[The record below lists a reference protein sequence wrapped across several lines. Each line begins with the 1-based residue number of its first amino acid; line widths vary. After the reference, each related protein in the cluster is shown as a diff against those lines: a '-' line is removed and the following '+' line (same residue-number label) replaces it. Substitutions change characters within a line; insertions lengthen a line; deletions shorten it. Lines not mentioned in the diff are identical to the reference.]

1 METAEHSLTEI
12 IESIIL
18 IAAHPG
24 IGRLEE
30 RYGRGVWSFP
40 ARIIKF
46 TKAGHKVQGYSGN
59 CGPRCRHS
67 RRVRIWLRYVLK
79 TLEKQDTFS
88 FAARTNLGSPSLT
101 LIKM

>member
-30 RYGRGVWSFP
+30 RYGRGVSSCFL
-40 ARIIKF
+40 RRSTKS
-46 TKAGHKVQGYSGN
+46 TKAGHKVQGY
-59 CGPRCRHS
+59 CGH
-67 RRVRIWLRYVLK
+67 
-79 TLEKQDTFS
+79 
-88 FAARTNLGSPSLT
+88 
-101 LIKM
+101 